1 MRRKL
6 LILPSSYPTEY
17 ALVNGIFV
25 QNQVDILSRAYDVVV
40 LFPRLPSWRKLVRGK
55 DRQKSQI
62 EHRNGVKIYREE
74 MILPP
79 RLFRLRAYFYNRLA
93 RRGFKKVLM
102 TWGKPDIIHA
112 HVVFPGGW
120 VAVNLGLEYTIPV
133 VLTEHS
139 GPFSVHLKSEY
150 QRRLVRETLA
160 NVTRS
165 IAVSPTLAQE
175 IQAFSNLAKIEVVGN
190 VIRTEF
196 FVPLEDGSQSSSHLR
211 TRFLSVALLVKEK
224 GIQYLIEAVR
234 LLVQQG
240 ITSFEVIVGGDGPAR
255 PMLEGMVKM
264 LGLSDHCRFLGLLN
278 QQEVKY
284 WMQQCDVFVSPSLGE
299 TFGVVLGEAMACGK
313 PVIATR
319 SGGSEFI
326 MTPET
331 GLFVNGANPAA
342 LAEIMDAFISQRITF
357 KPDVI
362 RQSISDRFGEKVF
375 LQNISAIYE
384 QIWAEYTEQRVRSTT
399 LH

>member
-1 MRRKL
+1 M
-6 LILPSSYPTEY
+6 
-17 ALVNGIFV
+17 
-25 QNQVDILSRAYDVVV
+25 
-40 LFPRLPSWRKLVRGK
+40 LFPRLPSWRKLISGK
-55 DRQKSQI
+55 DRPKSQV
-62 EHRNGVKIYREE
+62 EHRSGIKIYREE

-93 RRGFKKVLM
+93 RQGFKKVFT

-120 VAVNLGLEYTIPV
+120 VAVNLGREYAIPV

-150 QRRLVRETLA
+150 QRRLVRETLT
-160 NVTRS
+160 NVNRN
-165 IAVSPTLAQE
+165 IAVSPALARE
-175 IQAFSNLAKIEVVGN
+175 IQAFCNLAKIEVVGN

-196 FVPLEDGSQSSSHLR
+196 FVPLKDALQSSSHSR

-224 GIQYLIEAVR
+224 GMHYLIEAMH
-234 LLVQQG
+234 LLVQRG
-240 ITSFEVIVGGDGPAR
+240 NTSFELIVAGDGPAR
-255 PMLEGMVKM
+255 PMLEGMVKV
-264 LGLSDHCRFLGLLN
+264 LGLSDRCRFLGLLN
-278 QQEVKY
+278 QQEVKH
-284 WMQQCDVFVSPSLGE
+284 WMQQCDVFVLPSLGE

-313 PVIATR
+313 PVITTR

-326 MTPET
+326 MTQET
-331 GLFVNGANPAA
+331 GLFVDVANPVA
-342 LAEIMDAFISQRITF
+342 LAEIMDIFISRRVTF

-362 RQSISDRFGEKVF
+362 RQSISERFGEKAF

-384 QIWAEYTEQRVRSTT
+384 QVWSEHI
-399 LH
+399 